1 MRGIAQLAWTEFKLN
16 LRDLLMVFWS
26 IAFPCLWLLIMT
38 VIIGVPIPGFD
49 YQGLNY
55 ASIVFPA
62 GISLVI
68 LSASFIGIPQTLT
81 SYRENG
87 ILRRLRATPV
97 KTSTLSLGFSI
108 SQVAV
113 VVLGVL
119 VLFALSR
126 IFLRVRILGSKA
138 AFIGVLALG
147 MLTFL
152 AIGCA
157 ICSIAGSF
165 RKANIIIWTAFSPML
180 MLSELFLPITI
191 LPSWLQPVA
200 RALPLTPVNTLLRDI
215 VFGAPL
221 KDLWRFGVL
230 AAWTA
235 LAAIATIRFFRWE
248 RRPGFTTIAFSS
260 ACAIM
265 VREVNFLS

>member
-16 LRDLLMVFWS
+16 LRDPLMVFWS
-26 IAFPCLWLLIMT
+26 IAFPCLWLVIMAI
-38 VIIGVPIPGFD
+38 VIGVPIPGFD

-62 GISLVI
+62 GMSLVI

-97 KTSTLSLGFSI
+97 KVSTLSLGFSI
-108 SQVAV
+108 SQLAF

-126 IFLRVRILGSKA
+126 IFLGVRILGSRA
-138 AFIGVLALG
+138 AFAGVLALG

-152 AIGCA
+152 AVGCA
-157 ICSIAGSF
+157 IGSIARSF
-165 RKANIIIWTAFSPML
+165 RSANIIIWTAFTPML
-180 MLSELFLPITI
+180 MLSELFLPIAI
-191 LPSWLQPVA
+191 LPAWLQPVA
-200 RALPLTPVNTLLRDI
+200 RVLPLTPVNTLLRDI
-215 VFGAPL
+215 VFGVPL
-221 KDLWRFGVL
+221 ENLWRLGVL
-230 AAWTA
+230 AGWTV
-235 LAAIATIRFFRWE
+235 LSVIITFRFFRWE
-248 RRPGFTTIAFSS
+248 
-260 ACAIM
+260 
-265 VREVNFLS
+265 